1 MKMKKMKRKNN
12 NMPMPRDYTI
22 ILNELVEDEI
32 LDAESVL
39 RSLLNWM
46 SEDEVY
52 MFCQDEY
59 DEITNSVYKAK
70 YDIEEEDEED

>member
-1 MKMKKMKRKNN
+1 
-12 NMPMPRDYTI
+12 MPREYTI

-32 LDAESVL
+32 LDAASVL

-52 MFCQDEY
+52 MFCRDEY
-59 DEITNSVYKAK
+59 NEITNSVYKAK
-70 YDIEEEDEED
+70 YDIEEDDEED

>member
-1 MKMKKMKRKNN
+1 
-12 NMPMPRDYTI
+12 MPMPREYTI
-22 ILNELVEDEI
+22 IMRDLVEDKV

-39 RSLLNWM
+39 RSLLNWL

-59 DEITNSVYKAK
+59 EVETNAAYNEK
-70 YDIEEEDEED
+70 YVALRESNEEEDED